1 MLVIGLTGGIGCG
14 KSTVAEL
21 FAAKGIPVLDADLIA
36 RELVEPNQPAFD
48 AIVHQLGAAIL
59 RDGVLDRAR
68 LRAIVFSNPEEK
80 RWLEALLHPLVY
92 SEIGRRIATL
102 SAPYC
107 IVVVPLLLE
116 TGQRHLVDRLLV
128 VDCPEDLQRR
138 RVKLRDGLS
147 DAQIG
152 QIMASQSGR
161 ADRLAAADDLLE
173 NIDDEATL
181 AERVEQL
188 HRSYLTLGRQKS
200 E

>member
-1 MLVIGLTGGIGCG
+1 MLVIGLTGGIGSG

-48 AIVHQLGAAIL
+48 AIVRHFGARIL
-59 RDGVLDRAR
+59 RDGALDRAE
-68 LRAIVFSNPEEK
+68 LRKVIFAHPEEK

-116 TGQRHLVDRLLV
+116 TGQRQLVDRLLV
-128 VDCPEDLQRR
+128 VDCPEDIQRR
-138 RVKLRDGLS
+138 RVKLRDGLT

-152 QIMASQSGR
+152 QIMASQLGR
-161 ADRLAAADDLLE
+161 AERLAAADDLLE
-173 NIDDEATL
+173 NIGDEATL
-181 AERVEQL
+181 AERVERL
-188 HRSYLTLGRQKS
+188 HRSYLTLSRQKT
-200 E
+200 